1 MAYNLN
7 PEKALIFRI
16 THIGNV
22 PWMLRNGL
30 HCKNSDVCDPNF
42 VRIGNLELIQRRKA
56 RSVPVPPYGTLSDYI
71 PFYFTPFSMMMY
83 NIKTGYG
90 GIRQFPNSEIV
101 IMVSSLRGLAE
112 RGVAAVFSDRHAYL
126 RTAQFFTSLED
137 LDKIDWGILQRRDF
151 KRDVDDPEKTDRYQA
166 EALVHKHLPVEHLA
180 GIVCLSENEKR
191 TLERQREEIGLE
203 LKVAVRPKWY
213 FG

>member
-16 THIGNV
+16 THIRNV
-22 PWMLRNGL
+22 PWILRNGL
-30 HCKNSDVCDPNF
+30 HCKNSEFRDPNF
-42 VRIGNLELIQRRKA
+42 VRIGNLELIQLRTGRN
-56 RSVPVPPYGTLSDYI
+56 VLVQPGGTLSDYI

-101 IMVSSLRGLAE
+101 IIVSSLRGLAE
-112 RGVAAVFSDRHAYL
+112 RGVVAVFSDRHAYL
-126 RTAQFFTSLED
+126 KTAQFFTSLED

-166 EALVHKHLPVEHLA
+166 EALVYRHLPAEHLV
-180 GIVCLSENEKR
+180 GIVCLSSNEQR
-191 TLERQREEIGLE
+191 SLEQQREEVGLE
-203 LKVAVRPKWY
+203 LKVAVRPNWY
-213 FG
+213 F